1 MSSYT
6 CQCPLTLSPS
16 VLPIVKFSHL
26 RADFIGIQIKWE
38 YRRYLETWG
47 RGERAQSLPACVA
60 APSKWKRHAP
70 NFTPVGA
77 RLSPLFGVCLL
88 SHLFLFASLLF
99 VGLPGNNVQ
108 GALRSAIFC
117 FRGRYGHF
125 LSNSM
130 NWKLKPCSNK
140 MIHLGRT
147 FGQINLIPP
156 PQKMNSVYFREKCEL
171 VFTVQYLI

>member
-1 MSSYT
+1 M
-6 CQCPLTLSPS
+6 
-16 VLPIVKFSHL
+16 LPIVKFSHL

-47 RGERAQSLPACVA
+47 RGEPACVA
-60 APSKWKRHAP
+60 VPLKWKRHAP

-130 NWKLKPCSNK
+130 NWKLKPCSDK

-156 PQKMNSVYFREKCEL
+156 PPKKCILCILEKSVNWCLLFN
-171 VFTVQYLI
+171 I